1 MVGHRFR
8 TLVDGLSLIREVNDS
23 MHDTLKLKLAP
34 VLFVIL
40 INSCARGLPK
50 DDNSRG
56 SAEEEIRAALCDL
69 RNHDFTGA
77 QKRIEAILKSDPN
90 NEYALR
96 VLPSTLARQIKTDD
110 KSPQNIALVN
120 KALAAYEIVAKNPKT
135 SSFDREQIER
145 FTLRLLGMV
154 GPDQKRAELLR
165 RAKDPLRTAKDRS
178 NLYGELA
185 GDERNCVF
193 RITRGPSPPSQADL
207 EQAKVCVEHGLEY
220 ANEAIAV
227 NGETSSAWFLKA
239 TLLKYGVD
247 LADRQRDMA
256 RKATYQQQADDADKR
271 VRELSAREIA
281 EREKVETKREA
292 EQKKN
297 DSFAA
302 EDDMKTSE
310 LELTEYKKEN
320 SLNDAIEK
328 IFMPD
333 LESSRDAPVPN
344 SEKSDGKPES
354 RSQTQA
360 GCFKER
366 ENSATVQEKRNWK
379 TFSPPNKA
387 FTADLPDNV
396 CSRAGG
402 YTAASEGI
410 MYEIFSLDR
419 PALSSEA
426 KEVDA
431 VMNTITRSFAA
442 FNARAWVNVND
453 GATRVFEI
461 KLSRKEDLN
470 GEHRRVYSYALSD
483 CGQRKYGVLIVHAG
497 PTRYSTVDISGA
509 TESDPR
515 IQRFL
520 KSLTFK

>member
-1 MVGHRFR
+1 
-8 TLVDGLSLIREVNDS
+8 

-34 VLFVIL
+34 VLFLIL
-40 INSCARGLPK
+40 MNSCARGLPK
-50 DDNSRG
+50 DGNSPG
-56 SAEEEIRAALCDL
+56 SAEEQIRASLCDL

-77 QKRIEAILKSDPN
+77 QSRIEAILKSDPN

-96 VLPSTLARQIKTDD
+96 VLPATLVGQIKADD
-110 KSPQNIALVN
+110 KSSQNIALVD
-120 KALAAYEIVAKNPKT
+120 KAVAAYEIVAKNPKT

-145 FTLRLLGMV
+145 FTLRLFGMV

-185 GDERNCVF
+185 EDERNCVF

-207 EQAKVCVEHGLEY
+207 EQAKGCVERGLQY
-220 ANEAIAV
+220 ANEAIAL
-227 NGETSSAWFLKA
+227 NGEISTAWFRKA
-239 TLLKYGVD
+239 DLLKYGVE
-247 LADRQRDMA
+247 LANRERDMA
-256 RKATYQQQADDADKR
+256 RKATYQQQADEADKH
-271 VRELSAREIA
+271 VRELSAKEKA
-281 EREKVETKREA
+281 ESEKVATKRES
-292 EQKKN
+292 EENKN
-297 DSFAA
+297 NSIAS
-302 EDDMKTSE
+302 EDNMKASE
-310 LELTEYKKEN
+310 LELTDYKKQN
-320 SLNDAIEK
+320 SLNDAIDT

-333 LESSRDAPVPN
+333 LESSRDAAVPK
-344 SEKSDGKPES
+344 SEKSDGKSES

-379 TFSPPNKA
+379 TFSPPDKA

-396 CSRAGG
+396 CTRAGG

-410 MYEIFSLDR
+410 MYEIYSLDR

-442 FNARAWVNVND
+442 FHARAWVNVND
-453 GATRVFEI
+453 GTTHVFEI

-470 GEHRRVYSYALSD
+470 GEHRKVYSYALLD
-483 CGQRKYGVLIVHAG
+483 CGRRKDGVLIVHAG
-497 PTRYSTVDISGA
+497 PTRYSTVNISGA